1 MEVPGSACVVTGASA
16 GIGEA
21 TAWSLARA
29 GARVVLAARRVD
41 RLDRLATEIARR
53 GGQAVPVRCDVT
65 SLDDL
70 EALRDRTVEAFGRC
84 DVVVNNVGIPGGGP
98 FAEVTLD
105 QVERVIETNLLS
117 VVRTTHVFLPGM
129 LNQGSGHIV
138 NVASLAGRFAMA
150 GSAVYS
156 ATKHGVVAFSEA
168 LHWESEPRGVLV
180 TAVNPGLV
188 RTEGFP
194 QGGARRSVMQPLD
207 VAGLILRVI
216 RRGIASEA
224 SIPRWLSAAQAFR
237 LLTPPLYGPACDSWP
252 DDGPDAEPWR
262 SAQGQPGPEQFLA
275 AVRWAFFAVRSGSL
289 VGFPS
294 RSRLTS
300 CQRSAARS

>member
-1 MEVPGSACVVTGASA
+1 MEVRGSACVVTGASA

-41 RLDRLATEIARR
+41 RLDHLATEIARR

-84 DVVVNNVGIPGGGP
+84 DVLVNNAGIPGGGP

-117 VVRTTHVFLPGM
+117 VVRGTHVFLPGM

-138 NVASLAGRFAMA
+138 NVASLAGRFAVP

-156 ATKHGVVAFSEA
+156 ATKHAVVAFSEA
-168 LHWESEPRGVLV
+168 LHWEVEGSGVLV
-180 TAVNPGLV
+180 TSINPGLV

-194 QGGARRSVMQPLD
+194 QKGSRRGVMEPME
-207 VAGLILRVI
+207 VGGLIVDVVRQ
-216 RRGIASEA
+216 GIAPEV
-224 SIPRWLSAAQAFR
+224 SIPRWLSSLQAFR
-237 LLTPPLYGPACDSWP
+237 VLAPPLYRLGMRRMARRRVAATP
-252 DDGPDAEPWR
+252 R
-262 SAQGQPGPEQFLA
+262 S
-275 AVRWAFFAVRSGSL
+275 
-289 VGFPS
+289 
-294 RSRLTS
+294 
-300 CQRSAARS
+300 